1 MLQEKLVLS
10 KIPTQWKFFFIT
22 LIILG
27 IFFRFVNLGS
37 KAYWIDETFTSL
49 QVSGYSQSEI
59 KREIQNGH
67 EIDINDIKKY
77 QYPMPN
83 SSKTPINVMEG
94 LISFEPQHTPL
105 YFVSSRYWL
114 QIFGNS
120 ITVIRSLS
128 VLASIISLLLI
139 YIVCIELFKDQL
151 TGYIATALFAISPF
165 FVILAQEA
173 RPYSLWTTT
182 ILLSSFALLKAQGLQ
197 TIKAWFLYALSV
209 TLGLYTF
216 LFTALVILSHAIY
229 IFATEKFQFNKI
241 NKNIYSYII
250 ASITGILLFL
260 PWIVILFSSKEKL
273 QNYASLPAKFLD
285 FLTKGI
291 LKNFGL
297 QFLDFGIKKEN
308 SFSSIMAVLFL
319 VFLIFSIYSIY
330 FIISDKQINS
340 KPRVFILSLFFVPI
354 IIVLMTDIVN
364 GNQRFL
370 VGRYL
375 IPSFLAL
382 QMAIA
387 YFLADRLM
395 FHSQKNRIWQ
405 IIIAVVFSLAIL
417 SDISFVTAT
426 KWPTKEPSNLNF
438 DVAEIINRSKS
449 PLILS
454 DAFFIKVFS
463 LSYALSPDVK
473 YQLTVE
479 PIDSAWREFP
489 EIENINH
496 DIFVYDPSEQ
506 LIQTLKKRG
515 KVSPLLLSN
524 TDKPILWQ
532 FNRHNNQ

>member
-1 MLQEKLVLS
+1 MLPEKLAQP
-10 KIPTQWKFFFIT
+10 KIPTQWKIFFIT
-22 LIILG
+22 LIIFG
-27 IFFRFVNLGS
+27 VFFRFVNIES

-59 KREIQNGH
+59 KREIQDGH
-67 EIDINDIKKY
+67 KIDINDIKRY

-83 SSKTPINVMEG
+83 SSKTPIDVMEG

-114 QIFGNS
+114 QMFGNS

-128 VLASIISLLLI
+128 VFASIISLFVI
-139 YIVCIELFKDQL
+139 YFICIELFNDQL
-151 TGYIATALFAISPF
+151 TGYIATALFATSPF

-182 ILLSSFALLKAQGLQ
+182 ILLSSLALLKAQGSQ
-197 TIKAWFLYALSV
+197 TIKTWFLYALSV
-209 TLGLYTF
+209 TIGLYTF
-216 LFTALVILSHAIY
+216 LFTALVILSHATY

-250 ASITGILLFL
+250 ASTTGILLFL

-273 QNYASLPAKFLD
+273 QNYASLPAKFSD
-285 FLTKGI
+285 FLEKGM

-308 SFSSIMAVLFL
+308 YFAPIIYVFFL
-319 VFLIFSIYSIY
+319 VFLIFCIYVIY
-330 FIISDKQINS
+330 FIISNKQIKTN
-340 KPRVFILSLFFVPI
+340 PRIFILSLFFTPTI
-354 IIVLMTDIVN
+354 TVLLTDIVN

-370 VGRYL
+370 VPRYL
-375 IPSFLAL
+375 IPSFLGL
-382 QMAIA
+382 QIAIA
-387 YFLADRLM
+387 YFFAARLM
-395 FHSQKNRIWQ
+395 SYSPKNRIWQ
-405 IIIAVVFSLAIL
+405 IIISVVFSFMIL

-438 DVAEIINRSKS
+438 DVAKIINRSKS
-449 PLILS
+449 PLVLS

-479 PIDSAWREFP
+479 PADPAWREFP
-489 EIENINH
+489 EIENSNH
-496 DIFVYDPSEQ
+496 NIFVYDPSDK
-506 LIQTLKKRG
+506 LIQTLKNRG
-515 KVSPLLLSN
+515 KVTPLLEAN
-524 TDKPILWQ
+524 INKPILWQ
-532 FNRHNNQ
+532 FNLHKNP